1 MYENVLPE
9 NARKNLE
16 ILKDFDFIND
26 FYLAGGTG
34 SSLWFG
40 HRISKDLDFFS
51 YKDFQPSMLRDVLKE
66 NGVLSVENIDK
77 GTFTGEF
84 NNTMMSFFHYPYPL
98 IKEKNEYKGIY
109 IAHWSDISCM
119 KIDSISSRGKKRDFI
134 DLYFIIKKGNVKLED
149 ILDWFKLKYKEV
161 RFNIVHVIKSLSF
174 FEDANND
181 PMPEML
187 IDIKWDKVKKFFI
200 TESKK
205 ILSNKIY

>member
-1 MYENVLPE
+1 MFENVLTE

-34 SSLWFG
+34 SCLWFG
-40 HRISKDLDFFS
+40 HRSSKDLDFFS
-51 YKDFQPSMLRDVLKE
+51 YEDFKPSRLRDVLKE
-66 NGVLSVENIDK
+66 NGVLSVENINK

-98 IKEKNEYKGIY
+98 IKEKIEFKGVY
-109 IAHWSDISCM
+109 IANWADIACM

-134 DLYFIIKKGNVKLED
+134 DLYFIIKKEKVSLEN
-149 ILDWFKLKYKEV
+149 IIDWFKIKYKEV

-187 IDIKWDKVKKFFI
+187 IDIDWDKIKEFFI
-200 TESKK
+200 TESNK